1 MSEEIKAEENSESAV
16 VSEEVVEESESVE
29 EIVAESVP
37 DAPVEEK
44 SEAVAE

>member
-1 MSEEIKAEENSESAV
+1 MSEEIKAEEDSESV

>member
-1 MSEEIKAEENSESAV
+1 MSEEIKVEEGSQSV

-37 DAPVEEK
+37 DAPAEEK
-44 SEAVAE
+44 SESAV